1 MSSKPKDQTD
11 ANDGLIN
18 GKECVHCG
26 LWFKLER
33 AKPVPGTNSIRCPN
47 CDWMVEGGKS

>member
-1 MSSKPKDQTD
+1 MSPRESEPEN
-11 ANDGLIN
+11 AGEGMVN

-33 AKPVPGTNSIRCPN
+33 AKPVPGTNDIRCPN
-47 CDWMVEGGKS
+47 CDWLVEGGKG